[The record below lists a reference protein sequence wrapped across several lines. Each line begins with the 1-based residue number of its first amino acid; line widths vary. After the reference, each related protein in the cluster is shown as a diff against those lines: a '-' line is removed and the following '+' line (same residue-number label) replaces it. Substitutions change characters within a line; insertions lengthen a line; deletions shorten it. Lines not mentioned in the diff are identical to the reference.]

1 MELAKHPTFP
11 SILADRT
18 HGASVLTQRLF
29 GFLQEMNLEGGQ
41 AADELEVCREA
52 VQRAHPAIVALDNA
66 LALVLERVRNGAA
79 MGEAAGTVARRW
91 SKAVEEVVARTAE
104 LVREY
109 PRVMTISHSGI
120 VRDALIAAN
129 DADVVAWVGEG
140 LPGCEGLEL
149 ARELA
154 DAGVHCTVY
163 ADAAFAEFLP
173 QMELVL
179 VGADAV
185 GEKAFVNKTG
195 TRVLLAIAQEVGVK
209 TAVAY
214 DPLKLVASAG
224 LPARTTVVSQLFEE
238 IPLALA
244 DVVIT
249 AEMGD

>member
-1 MELAKHPTFP
+1 
-11 SILADRT
+11 
-18 HGASVLTQRLF
+18 
-29 GFLQEMNLEGGQ
+29 
-41 AADELEVCREA
+41 
-52 VQRAHPAIVALDNA
+52 
-66 LALVLERVRNGAA
+66 
-79 MGEAAGTVARRW
+79 
-91 SKAVEEVVARTAE
+91 
-104 LVREY
+104 
-109 PRVMTISHSGI
+109 
-120 VRDALIAAN
+120 
-129 DADVVAWVGEG
+129 
-140 LPGCEGLEL
+140 
-149 ARELA
+149 
-154 DAGVHCTVY
+154 VY